1 MNKILYAVAR
11 CLLVTT
17 TMLSV
22 SCKDFLIEEPVN
34 STYSEA
40 FWKSS
45 RDLSSALAGNY
56 ALVRSVISSGNGGGP
71 RYFMYGDA
79 VARYYFTLQYTGDG
93 LEGIQTGDYTFQ
105 YNVESFGDW
114 RGYYKAVTMSNI
126 ILNRV
131 PKIDN
136 ALLTD
141 VANPEKFKN
150 EIMGE
155 AYFLRALV
163 YFMMVRNWGDVPI
176 VTEEYEDPI
185 SAPELARSP
194 KAEVMALIEAD
205 CKKALELLDWN
216 YASLGDA
223 KVTANK
229 GSVEALLAHLYLW
242 RATTTDVTTDQ
253 PNMQDVLAA
262 ETAIDAITAN
272 GMYSQTD
279 TANYYNTFIGKS
291 KEGIFEI
298 AINDDVREGSN
309 THIGN
314 MFLRTSHIQYY
325 GTNSRAYVNLDY
337 FSDHFYKFDKVW
349 NWYWNATIG
358 QWEWREG
365 DVKVVDDKDVRL
377 RKNFTDMATD
387 RPTCIKYSNVSY
399 RNTAQNQDAYLSN
412 NIIIFRLS
420 DMLLLKAEIALYKG
434 NTLAAINIINSFR
447 TRNGADPTAM
457 LPTTLSKDEVLYEYA
472 LERGKEMYL
481 EGHLMYDLIRTRQY
495 ANFVSW
501 LSESRFR
508 QEGFY
513 WPVSPDLF
521 RNNNKLTQTTYWRGK
536 V

>member
-11 CLLVTT
+11 CLLVAT

-56 ALVRSVISSGNGGGP
+56 ALVRSVISSGNGSVP
-71 RYFMYGDA
+71 RYFIYGDA
-79 VARYYFTLQYTGDG
+79 VAQYGFTLQYTGDG

-155 AYFLRALV
+155 AYFLRALT

-185 SAPELARSP
+185 AAPELARSP

-205 CKKALELLDWN
+205 CKKAIELLDWN
-216 YASLGDA
+216 YTSQGDA

-229 GSVEALLAHLYLW
+229 GSAQALLAHLYLW

-279 TANYYNTFIGKS
+279 TANYYSTFIGKS

-298 AINDDVREGSN
+298 AIDDDLREGSN
-309 THIGN
+309 AHIAN
-314 MFLRTSHIQYY
+314 IFLRTSHIQYY
-325 GTNSRAYVNLDY
+325 GTNSRAYVNQAYL
-337 FSDHFYKFDKVW
+337 SDHFYKFSSNGTKQIDD
-349 NWYWNATIG
+349 
-358 QWEWREG
+358 G
-365 DVKVVDDKDVRL
+365 DARY
-377 RKNFTDMATD
+377 RKNFTDLATD

-399 RNTAQNQDAYLSN
+399 RNTAQNLDAYLNN

-447 TRNGADPTAM
+447 TRNGADPTAL
-457 LPTTLSKDEVLYEYA
+457 LPTTMSRDDVFYEYA
-472 LERGKEMYL
+472 LERGKEMFL
-481 EGHLMYDLIRTRQY
+481 EGHLMYDLIRIRQY
-495 ANFVSW
+495 ANFVPW
-501 LSESRFR
+501 LSEARFK